1 MLNTLVVSIA
11 KQLVSESVHAVIT
24 ILSIPERRFLTLS
37 STPNAGYEACW
48 DVSNMPAFLSGTIF
62 VVHMNRN
69 CSDSS
74 DDTIATQRS
83 GGGVCLFW
91 DDCRPTKTPSSAPTP
106 SPTTGTPA
114 PTPTNKPTKIPTTR
128 KPAKTTTRKPAKP
141 TESSTNKQTKRKP
154 PTTRP
159 TKRPTKKPTKRP
171 SKKPPNQQ
179 N

>member
-48 DVSNMPAFLSGTIF
+48 DVSNMTAFLSGTIF

-83 GGGVCLFW
+83 DFGGVCLFW

-106 SPTTGTPA
+106 SPTTGTPTKKLRNPSSA
-114 PTPTNKPTKIPTTR
+114 PTPKPQTTR
-128 KPAKTTTRKPAKP
+128 PKK
-141 TESSTNKQTKRKP
+141 
-154 PTTRP
+154 P

-171 SKKPPNQQ
+171 TKRPTKTPS
-179 N
+179 